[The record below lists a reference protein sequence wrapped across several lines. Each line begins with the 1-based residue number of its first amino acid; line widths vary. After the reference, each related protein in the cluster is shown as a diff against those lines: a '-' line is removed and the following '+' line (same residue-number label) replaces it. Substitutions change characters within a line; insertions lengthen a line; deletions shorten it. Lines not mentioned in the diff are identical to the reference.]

1 MRIVFHIRK
10 SVQGKTSEK
19 DFSYYKKKILEYLD
33 SKIAELDEEEEKSS
47 VEKSYFETKEEIL
60 KAGYDRAHLVKRQ
73 IQKINPKTGKM
84 YTANVWVNP
93 NKENG
98 KKIYR
103 KDSKGARI
111 ALGKLRAQA
120 EKCTDSE
127 ELMQLILANRNRFS
141 DKNGRP
147 LPIVQD
153 FSNFVSAKN
162 DEIEGKKQKDTNAK
176 EKLENYM
183 KGKKYYEG
191 FKVNVKNGYVSVE
204 KDDIE
209 STHKFIY
216 DADKKDGHGDDWN
229 EGALSNL
236 VHSWNHENEEKES
249 ESEAE
254 KHQNRSDAMKG
265 NQNAK
270 KDGTIEETF
279 ESNGY
284 KKTDNGSYYNAEKD
298 IAFVPSKELKGR
310 YDVFVHGINRDISL
324 HPDIGFEKMET
335 TALYDKELYD
345 KEIDG
350 FKKDFSKLP
359 ESKIKGIYDKL
370 KKQTNTIQIFEIN
383 GKSIKMRLQY
393 ALDILKDILKGKKKE
408 ENPDG
413 GNGGDEP
420 PKDDSKKLK
429 TATKEE
435 VKQFLKDAINT
446 KEERRISL
454 GNVSDSAKERIKDK
468 TGKDVN
474 RIILDSGEIRH
485 AMKKPEHHINL
496 SDLERIGEIVN
507 STKEIT
513 LEDEKHQN
521 NDVIRFVE
529 EVENGIN
536 LIMEFRARKG
546 DLSLV
551 TAYREKRA
559 DAPMKN
565 PGQTSETLHASD
577 SNISQS
583 EKNSSGISDIR
594 KKYES
599 SKSVQG
605 NKKTVT
611 LPDGTKI
618 KCHYKLVE
626 ADAPTASH
634 DEVSYAPTKGFPK
647 NENGQNINDRDY
659 QNDKDAQ
666 ESVRK
671 IAANFNSLALES
683 PPIVTKDGI
692 VISGNNRTMS
702 SKLAAKNGTDKAYL
716 SDLRDMIDEYGLE
729 ESDLDGFKNPRLI
742 LEVDEEHKGDY
753 TTEEF
758 AQFNRD
764 TKKTMSNVEKAV
776 KLTKTLNEEKISSI
790 ASELT
795 DYDTMSDLYN
805 DATGCQKFVSKLIEA
820 GIIGDNEKA
829 QYCKSDGTLN
839 DTGKDFVETVLV
851 GSVLNENNI
860 RKLDSA
866 GGKKIRQKLVRAIL
880 PLIENKGNGK
890 EYSFNN
896 ELNEAVDI
904 AVNVAKN
911 HDTFKTVD
919 DYLAQGSLFGE
930 KQPDEVTGKLAKLIH
945 DEGEK
950 AFANRMKDLGTGLQ
964 QSANGEMDIF
974 IGGVE
979 SKQSLM
985 EKFLEIKKSVQ
996 ELLTNI
1002 VRKEQTTRQLVAKV
1016 LSDIA

>member
-1 MRIVFHIRK
+1 MRIVFHKCVQK
-10 SVQGKTSEK
+10 SVQEKTSEK
-19 DFSYYKKKILEYLD
+19 DSKFDYFKKKVLEHLASLQDKEHEEVKKAILD
-33 SKIAELDEEEEKSS
+33 AENLQ
-47 VEKSYFETKEEIL
+47 
-60 KAGYDRAHLVKRQ
+60 KAGYPVGTIREWKGRKYIKVA
-73 IQKINPKTGKM
+73 
-84 YTANVWVNP
+84 P
-93 NKENG
+93 NKWRPKYDSNSRG
-98 KKIYR
+98 AKLSIAALKR
-103 KDSKGARI
+103 KADACES
-111 ALGKLRAQA
+111 
-120 EKCTDSE
+120 SE
-127 ELMQLILANRNRFS
+127 ELLQLILENRERFS
-141 DKNGRP
+141 DDKGRP
-147 LPIVQD
+147 LPFVKELSD
-153 FSNFVSAKN
+153 YVSARN
-162 DEIEGKKQKDTNAK
+162 DKIEGKKQKDTNAK

-204 KDDIE
+204 KDGIE

-236 VHSWNHENEEKES
+236 VHSWKHENEEK

-284 KKTDNGSYYNAEKD
+284 KKTDDGSYYNAEKD

-345 KEIDG
+345 REIDG

-393 ALDILKDILKGKKKE
+393 ALDILKDIPKGKKKE

-454 GNVSDSAKERIKDK
+454 GSVSDSAKERIKDK

-507 STKEIT
+507 STNEIT

-565 PGQTSETLHASD
+565 PGQTSETLRTSD

-583 EKNSSGISDIR
+583 GKNSSGISDIR

-599 SKSVQG
+599 SKSIEG

-716 SDLRDMIDEYGLE
+716 NDLRDMIDEYGLE

-790 ASELT
+790 AGELSN
-795 DYDTMSDLYN
+795 YDTMSDLYN

-866 GGKKIRQKLVRAIL
+866 GGKRIRQKLVRAIL

-904 AVNVAKN
+904 AVNVAKD
-911 HDTFKTVD
+911 HKTYPDVET
-919 DYLAQGSLFGE
+919 YLAQGSLFGE
-930 KQPDEVTGKLAKLIH
+930 KKPDEVTGKLAKLIH

-1002 VRKEQTTRQLVAKV
+1002 VRKEQTTRQLVAEV

>member
-1 MRIVFHIRK
+1 MRIVFHKCVQK
-10 SVQGKTSEK
+10 SVQEKTSEK
-19 DFSYYKKKILEYLD
+19 DSKFDYFKKKVLEHLASLQDKEHEEVKKAILD
-33 SKIAELDEEEEKSS
+33 AENLQ
-47 VEKSYFETKEEIL
+47 
-60 KAGYDRAHLVKRQ
+60 KAGYPVGTIREWKGRKYIKVA
-73 IQKINPKTGKM
+73 
-84 YTANVWVNP
+84 P
-93 NKENG
+93 NKWRPKYDSNSRG
-98 KKIYR
+98 AKLSIAALKR
-103 KDSKGARI
+103 KADACES
-111 ALGKLRAQA
+111 
-120 EKCTDSE
+120 SE
-127 ELMQLILANRNRFS
+127 ELLQLILENRERFS
-141 DKNGRP
+141 DDKGRP
-147 LPIVQD
+147 LPFVKELSD
-153 FSNFVSAKN
+153 YVSARN
-162 DEIEGKKQKDTNAK
+162 DKIEEKKDITST
-176 EKLENYM
+176 LES
-183 KGKKYYEG
+183 KGYSKT
-191 FKVNVKNGYVSVE
+191 KNGV
-204 KDDIE
+204 
-209 STHKFIY
+209 
-216 DADKKDGHGDDWN
+216 
-229 EGALSNL
+229 
-236 VHSWNHENEEKES
+236 
-249 ESEAE
+249 
-254 KHQNRSDAMKG
+254 
-265 NQNAK
+265 
-270 KDGTIEETF
+270 
-279 ESNGY
+279 
-284 KKTDNGSYYNAEKD
+284 YYNKEKD
-298 IAFVPSKELKGR
+298 IGFLPVDNNRYEVYVDGKYADTNISGANGFDFLENEALRIKESRNYKGKRDAFGNPVKEPETK
-310 YDVFVHGINRDISL
+310 
-324 HPDIGFEKMET
+324 EK
-335 TALYDKELYD
+335 
-345 KEIDG
+345 
-350 FKKDFSKLP
+350 
-359 ESKIKGIYDKL
+359 
-370 KKQTNTIQIFEIN
+370 IQINETPEDRAQVIKTRAFNEEIERLTN
-383 GKSIKMRLQY
+383 SGVMNDSI
-393 ALDILKDILKGKKKE
+393 E
-408 ENPDG
+408 
-413 GNGGDEP
+413 
-420 PKDDSKKLK
+420 
-429 TATKEE
+429 
-435 VKQFLKDAINT
+435 DAI
-446 KEERRISL
+446 KSL
-454 GNVSDSAKERIKDK
+454 
-468 TGKDVN
+468 
-474 RIILDSGEIRH
+474 
-485 AMKKPEHHINL
+485 
-496 SDLERIGEIVN
+496 
-507 STKEIT
+507 
-513 LEDEKHQN
+513 EKHKEW
-521 NDVIRFVE
+521 IHS
-529 EVENGIN
+529 GIPH
-536 LIMEFRARKG
+536 
-546 DLSLV
+546 D
-551 TAYREKRA
+551 
-559 DAPMKN
+559 
-565 PGQTSETLHASD
+565 ETLHEKATREGKEEATQSIIDKIKDGVKEIIEKFVKPSGRESD
-577 SNISQS
+577 
-583 EKNSSGISDIR
+583 GISDIR

-599 SKSVQG
+599 SKSVEG

-647 NENGQNINDRDY
+647 NKNGQNINDRDY

-716 SDLRDMIDEYGLE
+716 NDLRDMIDEYGLE

-919 DYLAQGSLFGE
+919 DYLAQGSLFGD
-930 KQPDEVTGKLAKLIH
+930 KKPDEVTGKLAKLIH

-1002 VRKEQTTRQLVAKV
+1002 VRKEQSTRQLVAEV